1 MKLYFSPGAC
11 SLAPHIVLQE
21 SGLPFDLVKA
31 DLKTHQLAA
40 DGSDYYPITSKGQV
54 PLLELDGGERLSEGP
69 AITQYIA
76 DKVPAKNLAPANG
89 TMARYRVQEWL
100 NFVTSE
106 LHKGIGGLFNPAMPE
121 DGKAVIRAKATSKL
135 KWVDEQLEGKQYL
148 VGDAFTIADAY
159 LFTIVNWTGHTGI
172 DISGMKNLGA
182 FQARMAARPAVQA
195 AMRAEGLLK

>member
-54 PLLELDGGERLSEGP
+54 PLLEFDNGERLSEGP
-69 AITQYIA
+69 AITQYLA
-76 DKVPAKNLAPANG
+76 DQVPAKNLAPANG

-100 NFVTSE
+100 NFITSE

-121 DGKAVIRAKATSKL
+121 DGKAVIRAKAASKL

-148 VGDAFTIADAY
+148 MGDAFTIADPY
-159 LFTIVNWTGHTGI
+159 LFTIASWTGHTGI
-172 DISGMKNLGA
+172 DISGMKNLVA

-195 AMRAEGLLK
+195 AMKAEGLLK

>member
-11 SLAPHIVLQE
+11 SLAPHIVLNE
-21 SGLPFDLVKA
+21 SGLPFTLVKA
-31 DLKTHQLAA
+31 DLRAHKLE
-40 DGSDYYPITSKGQV
+40 DGSDYYQTTSKGQV
-54 PLLELDGGERLSEGP
+54 PLLEFDNGERLSEGP

-76 DKVPAKNLAPANG
+76 DQVPAKKLAPANG
-89 TMARYRVQEWL
+89 TMERYRVQEWL

-135 KWVDEQLEGKQYL
+135 QWVDERLEGKQYL
-148 VGDAFTIADAY
+148 MGDAFTIADAY
-159 LFTIVNWTGHTGI
+159 LFTVTNWTGHTGI
-172 DISGMKNLGA
+172 DISGMKNLSA

-195 AMRAEGLLK
+195 ALKAEGLLK

>member
-11 SLAPHIVLQE
+11 SLSPHIVLQE
-21 SGLPFDLVKA
+21 SGLPFTLVKA
-31 DLKTHQLAA
+31 DLKTHQLE
-40 DGSDYYPITSKGQV
+40 DGTDYYPVTSKGQV

-69 AITQYIA
+69 AIVQYLA
-76 DKVPAKNLAPANG
+76 DQVPAKNLVPANG

-100 NFVTSE
+100 NFITSE

-121 DGKAVIRAKATSKL
+121 DGRTVIRARATAKL

-148 VGDAFTIADAY
+148 TGDAFSIADPY
-159 LFTIVNWTGHTGI
+159 LFTMITWTAHTGI
-172 DISGMKNLGA
+172 DISAMKNLLA
-182 FQARMAARPAVQA
+182 YQALMAARPSVQA